1 MLRQLKLCLIAMCVC
16 LSICTLTVHAGEY
29 EIPVKA
35 TKEKTYTIE
44 VNIVKDSNLSG
55 ITVEDQEETVNENI
69 DKKLVEIPDSTEN
82 VRYEVFLEIVD
93 ITESDRAIIRK
104 AISNKINNIL
114 VEFDAK
120 IYYINSNGEKVY
132 IEELIYPVKFNIT
145 EYCKGIDVD
154 DIEVYTIHNGELHQ
168 LSIYA
173 ENDNYYFDCDMFS
186 LFAISGNKEEESS
199 SNESSTQSSG
209 STSSSNNSNTGST
222 SGTGKS
228 KSDSS
233 NESSEA
239 TQEVVKSTGEAK
251 PLYYPEESNKTDTT
265 NNVVKVTGNQ
275 KVDEVLN
282 TVSTYITGDN
292 RYAVLVLLVPIII
305 ILISAIGILKYTQK
319 IKY

>member
-1 MLRQLKLCLIAMCVC
+1 MLRQLKLCLVIMCVC

-35 TKEKTYTIE
+35 TKERTYTIE
-44 VNIVKDSNLSG
+44 VNIVKDSDLSG

-69 DKKLVEIPDSTEN
+69 EKKLVVIPDSTEE

-93 ITESDRAIIRK
+93 LTESDRVTIRK
-104 AISNKINNIL
+104 AIANKASNIL

-120 IYYINSNGEKVY
+120 IYYINSSGEKVY
-132 IEELIYPVKFNIT
+132 IENLIYPVKFNIT
-145 EYCKGIDVD
+145 EYCKGMNID
-154 DIEVYTIHNGELHQ
+154 DIEIYTIHNGDLYQ
-168 LSIYA
+168 LNIYA
-173 ENDNYYFDCDMFS
+173 ENNNYYFDCDMFS
-186 LFAISGNKEEESS
+186 LFAISGNTDKEDSS
-199 SNESSTQSSG
+199 DESSTQSSG
-209 STSSSNNSNTGST
+209 TSSSDSGSTGST

-228 KSDSS
+228 NSDSS

-239 TQEVVKSTGEAK
+239 EQEVVNSTGNVK
-251 PLYYPEESNKTDTT
+251 PLYYPEESNEVGTT
-265 NNVVKVTGNQ
+265 NNVVKVTGNS

-292 RYAVLVLLVPIII
+292 RYAVFVLLVSIII
-305 ILISAIGILKYTQK
+305 ILIAAIGILKYTQK